1 MTAILAGGVGLL
13 IGSFLNVVVHRVPL
27 RLSIVSPPSAC
38 PHCSARI
45 RGYDNIPVI
54 SWLVLGGKCRDCRAP
69 ISARYPVVEAST
81 AMFFGLVVA
90 WFWATRVPTG
100 PLRASEVVASAFALV
115 AFLYFAAVSVALA
128 LIDID
133 TQTLPNRIVL
143 PSLIVGIALLGTAA
157 AVGLDPSALLRAVIG
172 SAGLFL
178 FYVILAVAYPNGMG
192 FGDVKLAA
200 VVGLY
205 LGYLG
210 WGQLVV
216 GAFGAFFIGGL
227 FGLLLLVFRRA
238 TRKSAI
244 PFGPWMLVGAW
255 IGAIFGDSIAY
266 GYLSVV
272 GLG

>member
-1 MTAILAGGVGLL
+1 
-13 IGSFLNVVVHRVPL
+13 
-27 RLSIVSPPSAC
+27 
-38 PHCSARI
+38 
-45 RGYDNIPVI
+45 
-54 SWLVLGGKCRDCRAP
+54 
-69 ISARYPVVEAST
+69 
-81 AMFFGLVVA
+81 
-90 WFWATRVPTG
+90 
-100 PLRASEVVASAFALV
+100 
-115 AFLYFAAVSVALA
+115 
-128 LIDID
+128 
-133 TQTLPNRIVL
+133 
-143 PSLIVGIALLGTAA
+143 
-157 AVGLDPSALLRAVIG
+157 
-172 SAGLFL
+172 
-178 FYVILAVAYPNGMG
+178 MG

-255 IGAIFGDSIAY
+255 IGAIFGDSIAH